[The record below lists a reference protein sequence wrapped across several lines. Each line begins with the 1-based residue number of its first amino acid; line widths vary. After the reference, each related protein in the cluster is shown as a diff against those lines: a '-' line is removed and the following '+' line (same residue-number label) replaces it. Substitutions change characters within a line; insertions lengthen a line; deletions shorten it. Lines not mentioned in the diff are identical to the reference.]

1 MGKTIFKNEVPRLR
15 EALFIQA
22 KLEDPEHFEGP
33 NLWIPGSIYEN
44 GKETYSRKEAIEAG
58 VEIDFLA
65 ETNSCLLVEDQRRI
79 YEQRQHEDR
88 LNINGIVCNPDG
100 TLMTPTQ
107 ESLRCAK
114 IAALNGMSSAI
125 MYYEPTNPMQ
135 RTSLP
140 VSSSQASQSLI
151 LVNRKDDRHRR
162 IETLYRDP
170 PDQPAE
176 VVTGIA
182 ASGHMIQRE
191 KYIDLAD
198 EKQSYEAE
206 LFQKILQSLL
216 ILNCGNTIYAFDPA
230 EHYFRPCSDMDLSRL
245 INGLCGDEI
254 LRRGH
259 LEKTYSSVCKLIRI
273 ESSIFR
279 EKIPKSPW
287 WIWPFRDGLHD
298 IRDGS
303 VCRHS
308 VENFYT
314 YCLKCDYDPGALC
327 PQFDLFIDT
336 IAGNDPLIIQLLWE
350 VIGYILSPDYS
361 AKNLFVFFG
370 VPSSGKSLLANVLIS
385 LIGPTCV
392 SSLSIEDLTKNF
404 ALSGIVGKHLN
415 VYMDLPDT
423 KIPPEA
429 VGKLKTLTG
438 GDTVTTDV
446 KYQDPVSFCNTA
458 KMLFGS
464 NFKLSYAHD
473 EALYKRIVFVPF
485 TYSIPREQQ
494 NLNLLEMLL
503 RESSGICNKAMG
515 AYRGLKA
522 KNLQF
527 TRVEFPNSG
536 EFVLAGQHC
545 VVNTASLMED
555 AIQTCFDF
563 TGDKNDVLASADAY
577 NAYCHFCNMHTIAPD
592 SQSKFSR
599 TLHNRCGGK
608 KKANID
614 GHSVQVFTGIRLKLS
629 DHLRTTTS
637 LPAEYS
643 HN

>member
-1 MGKTIFKNEVPRLR
+1 MGETVFENGVHQSR

-22 KLEDPEHFEGP
+22 KLEDPEHFEDP
-33 NLWIPGSIYEN
+33 NIWIPGSIYEN

-58 VEIDFLA
+58 VKIDFLA
-65 ETNSCLLVEDQRRI
+65 KTNSCLPVEEQRRI

-88 LNINGIVCNPDG
+88 LIINGVVCGSDG
-100 TLMTPTQ
+100 ILMTPTQ

-114 IAALNGMSSAI
+114 AATHDGMTSAI
-125 MYYEPTNPMQ
+125 TCYEPVDSMQ
-135 RTSLP
+135 RTSILA
-140 VSSSQASQSLI
+140 SSSQVSPNLI
-151 LVNRKDDRHRR
+151 LANRKDGQRRR
-162 IETLYRDP
+162 IEKLYSAP
-170 PDQPAE
+170 LNQPTE

-191 KYIDLAD
+191 KYINLVD

-230 EHYFRPCSDMDLSRL
+230 EHYFRPCSDTDLGRL
-245 INGLCGDEI
+245 INGLYGDEI

-279 EKIPKSPW
+279 GEIPKSPW
-287 WIWPFRDGLHD
+287 WMWPFQDGLHD

-314 YCLKCDYDPGALC
+314 YCLKCDYAPSAVC
-327 PQFDLFIDT
+327 PQFDQFIDT
-336 IAGNDPLIIQLLWE
+336 IASSDPLIVQLLWE
-350 VIGYILSPDYS
+350 VIGYILSPDHS
-361 AKNLFVFFG
+361 AKNLFVFWG

-404 ALSGIVGKHLN
+404 ALSGMVGKHLN

-429 VGKLKTLTG
+429 VGRLKTLTG

-446 KYQDPVSFCNTA
+446 KYQDPVSFRNTA

-464 NFKLSYAHD
+464 NFKLSYAYD

-494 NLNLLEMLL
+494 NPNLLEMLL
-503 RESSGICNKAMG
+503 SESSGICNKAMG

-545 VVNTASLMED
+545 VVNTANLMED

-592 SQSKFSR
+592 TQNKFSR
-599 TLHNRCGGK
+599 ALRSRCGEK

-614 GHSVQVFTGIRLKLS
+614 GHSVQTFTGIRLK
-629 DHLRTTTS
+629 
-637 LPAEYS
+637 
-643 HN
+643 